1 LSLVDLAGSEK
12 VSKTGTDGDRLKEGC
27 NINRSLLTLGIVIS
41 NLADN
46 AQNKSKQKH
55 IPYRDSILTWLLKDS
70 LGGNSKTVMVAT
82 ISTAY
87 DNYEETL
94 STLRYADRAKRIVNN
109 AVVNEDPN
117 AKIIRNLREELEALK
132 KELEMAKEK
141 MSSDS
146 LSDQLKEREILYKEM
161 SKPWTEKLAE
171 SEKIQQEL
179 SNHLE
184 TMGICVQSSGI
195 SVEKNKIYL
204 VNINPDPLMNE
215 LLVYYLKDLTLVGR
229 ADAKNKQ
236 DIQLFGPGIAQEHC
250 AFYMKNNHVCL
261 TPIKSAKTR
270 VNGYLISEETVLHN
284 GDRIELGVNHFFRIN
299 CPASEIQKDSMKHFK
314 SLSDFKYAQEE
325 VLLSKVI
332 SQYEVTDSGD
342 SLYTNKSPQSSDSI
356 DEHSV
361 NLEYAVKKFEKNCTS
376 NLKGFLSSSSSFSS
390 LEDYMATQTRKGLKT
405 LREQLIS
412 ANSLAR
418 EANYIC
424 NELNERLKF
433 SVTLRIPAKNLAPNR
448 KVIRLI

>member
-1 LSLVDLAGSEK
+1 MVDLAGSEK
-12 VSKTGTDGDRLKEGC
+12 VSKTGSEGDRLKEGC

-55 IPYRDSILTWLLKDS
+55 IPYRDSVLTWLLKDS

-109 AVVNEDPN
+109 AVINEDPN
-117 AKIIRNLREELEALK
+117 AKIIRNLREELEVLK

-141 MSSDS
+141 INADS
-146 LSDQLKEREILYKEM
+146 LSDKLKERETLYNEM

-171 SEKIQQEL
+171 SEKVQQEL
-179 SNHLE
+179 SNQLE

-195 SVEKNKIYL
+195 SVEKNKHYL
-204 VNINPDPLMNE
+204 VNINPDPSMNE

-229 ADAKNKQ
+229 PDAKNKQ
-236 DIQLFGPGIAQEHC
+236 DIQLVGPGIAHEHC

-270 VNGYLISEETVLHN
+270 VNGYLISEETVLNN

-299 CPASEIQKDSMKHFK
+299 CPINEVHKESLKHFK
-314 SLSDFKYAQEE
+314 SLTDFRHAQEE
-325 VLLSKVI
+325 ILLSKVLN
-332 SQYEVTDSGD
+332 QYEGSDSGD
-342 SLYTNKSPQSSDSI
+342 ALYTNKTPQSSDSI

-361 NLEYAVKKFEKNCTS
+361 NLEYAVKKFERSYTS
-376 NLKGFLSSSSSFSS
+376 NLRGFLSSSSSFSS
-390 LEDYMATQTRKGLKT
+390 LEDYTATQTRKGLKT
-405 LREQLIS
+405 LREQLLN

-418 EANYIC
+418 EANSIC
-424 NELNERLKF
+424 KELNESLRF
-433 SVTLRIPAKNLAPNR
+433 SVTLRIPAKNLMPNR
-448 KVIRLI
+448 KVNRLR